1 MKSLLSTLLLLF
13 AIVTVGHARPIATSE
28 IAAKSA
34 QGLRLLSLA
43 EGEDPVWKTEAEV
56 LDLLRAGKNFFDV
69 TDTYELETQLRAQS
83 ASAKVASDALR
94 ATYAAPS
101 HQAQVKAILGTLTT
115 SNMQSYLNTLTAFNN
130 RYYRSATGVSASAW
144 ILTTVQGFATQYG
157 RTDVVAQQV
166 THSFQQPSVVVKIPG
181 SNPSAPRV
189 LLGSHMDSINLS
201 NPTNGR
207 APGADDDG
215 TGAVNLLEAYRALLQ
230 GNFRPT
236 NPVEFHWYA
245 GEEAGLLGS
254 QAIAANYK
262 STGVQVKAHLNLD
275 MTGYYKPGTAEV
287 MALAPDYADSGLNE
301 FMKLLI
307 TAYSRIPWANDL
319 ACGYACSDH
328 ASWNRQG
335 FPTAYPFEAVTGN
348 DNPTIHSAS
357 DTTSVNGFSWTHSLE
372 FAKVAAAF
380 AYELAI

>member
-1 MKSLLSTLLLLF
+1 M
-13 AIVTVGHARPIATSE
+13 PSE
-28 IAAKSA
+28 
-34 QGLRLLSLA
+34 
-43 EGEDPVWKTEAEV
+43 P
-56 LDLLRAGKNFFDV
+56 
-69 TDTYELETQLRAQS
+69 
-83 ASAKVASDALR
+83 
-94 ATYAAPS
+94 P
-101 HQAQVKAILGTLTT
+101 AQVKAILGTLTT

-166 THSFQQPSVVVKIPG
+166 THSFQQPSVVVRIPG